1 MRGPPIFPS
10 VDQANEDGILAVGG
24 DFGTEILLEA
34 YRGGIF
40 PWPISADLPL
50 AWFSPDPRGVISLDE
65 MHVPRSF
72 QKFLRKTAFNVTF
85 NHSFDEVILG
95 CARISR
101 KNQPG
106 TWITPALMEGYRKL
120 FQIGKAYSVEV
131 WHESKLVA
139 GLYGVS
145 MGEFCSGE
153 SMFTKVDD
161 GSKLALYSL
170 LMRLRERGIP
180 FLDTQMVTSVVENFG
195 GRYLPRSD
203 FMESLETLDWSKP
216 REEIFAPDQGF
227 P

>member
-1 MRGPPIFPS
+1 MRKTSVFPP
-10 VDQANEDGILAVGG
+10 VTQANEDGILAVGG

-34 YRGGIF
+34 YREGIF

-50 AWFSPDPRGVISLDE
+50 AWFSPDPRGIIDIRE

-72 QKFLRKTAFNVTF
+72 QKFLKKTSLKVTF
-85 NHSFDEVILG
+85 NTNFDEVILA
-95 CARISR
+95 CARIPR

-106 TWITPALMEGYRKL
+106 TWITPDLMEGYRKL
-120 FQIGKAYSVEV
+120 FQRGKAYSVEV
-131 WHESKLVA
+131 WEEEKLVA
-139 GLYGVS
+139 GLYGVT

-161 GSKLALYSL
+161 GSKLALYAL
-170 LMRLRERGIP
+170 LKRLKERGIP

-195 GRYLPRSD
+195 GRYLPRAE
-203 FMESLETLDWSKP
+203 FMNSLGALDWSKT
-216 REEIFAPDQGF
+216 RDEIFSPGQGF